1 MTRPLTGGLSAFSF
15 TKCFLGACC
24 VHLLRLGPPFSAT
37 ANCTDHRKPPFHGE
51 HTFDIF
57 KRIMSAKV
65 DMPPYFHPDA
75 QDLVRR
81 LLVADVTQR
90 LGGTRGG
97 GAEEVMAHPWFA
109 GLDWAALQRKQIR
122 APINPGITGEGTIY
136 SSSARRSSPNA
147 PPSS

>member
-1 MTRPLTGGLSAFSF
+1 
-15 TKCFLGACC
+15 
-24 VHLLRLGPPFSAT
+24 
-37 ANCTDHRKPPFHGE
+37 
-51 HTFDIF
+51 
-57 KRIMSAKV
+57 
-65 DMPPYFHPDA
+65 MPPYFHPDA

-122 APINPGITGEGTIY
+122 APINPGITGEGDSHNFPRY
-136 SSSARRSSPNA
+136 SDQAVEHMEFKQNDLFQDF
-147 PPSS
+147 